1 MFAIKADTPEEMRD
15 QIVKWLKHNASNHRI
30 AAANARL
37 AGTRSHETSMAMAYQ
52 GAAEFLEKMAVE
64 RKS

>member
-15 QIVKWLKHNASNHRI
+15 QIVKWLKKQASNHRI
-30 AAANARL
+30 ASANARL
-37 AGTRSHETSMAMAYQ
+37 AGTRQEERAMATAYQ
-52 GAAEFLEKMAVE
+52 GAAEFLEKMEVE